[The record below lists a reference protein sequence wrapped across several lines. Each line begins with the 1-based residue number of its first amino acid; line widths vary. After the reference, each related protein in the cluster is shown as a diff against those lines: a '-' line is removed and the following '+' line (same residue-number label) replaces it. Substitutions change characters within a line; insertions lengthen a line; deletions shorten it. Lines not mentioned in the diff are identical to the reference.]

1 MGSAYLGE
9 AGPTPIFLSPIL
21 RSAGIGSAQHCSV
34 VNSWGWLD
42 TLHFIDFL
50 PGATEGNRLVSL
62 SANSNHFRLLI
73 CLSVKKLN
81 PLNTYRLPPL
91 HQTGVVP

>member
-21 RSAGIGSAQHCSV
+21 RSAGIGSAQHCSA

-50 PGATEGNRLVSL
+50 PGATEGNAIVSDAHMY
-62 SANSNHFRLLI
+62 SFQFLI
-73 CLSVKKLN
+73 FVKLF
-81 PLNTYRLPPL
+81 
-91 HQTGVVP
+91 